1 MALINCPE
9 CKNKISDKAESC
21 PKCGYE
27 INKNRN
33 NNLGIKKNNSNYVM
47 IVIVII
53 LVIGAIYLF
62 DNTNKNKG
70 NTPNTTSPTT
80 TSAVNLNGYSVYNDK
95 YLGVSYQLP
104 NNYKVYYGNDNLVYL
119 GTNVD
124 NQGAFIPYIV
134 IGRYDNYNDGAKFL
148 NEFTEYIRREYPD
161 MIITIDLLSGT
172 INGKTTYGIQYK
184 YTVNGRIVIDNRYAI
199 VVNNKVYMIGS
210 KEENV
215 NSAEINEVVKNLIS
229 TFTEGGN

>member
-27 INKNRN
+27 INKNSN
-33 NNLGIKKNNSNYVM
+33 NNLSIKKNNSNYVM

-53 LVIGAIYLF
+53 LVIGAIYLL

-104 NNYKVYYGNDNLVYL
+104 NSYKVYYGNDNLVYL
-119 GTNVD
+119 GTNID
-124 NQGAFIPYIV
+124 KQGAIIPYLIV
-134 IGRYDNYNDGAKFL
+134 GRYDNYNDGTKFL
-148 NEFTEYIRREYPD
+148 NEFTEYIRKIYPD
-161 MIITIDLLSGT
+161 MVITINLVSGV
-172 INGKTTYGIQYK
+172 IGDKTTYGIQYM
-184 YTVNGRIVIDNRYAI
+184 YTSSGHVVVDNRYAI

-215 NSAEINEVVKNLIS
+215 NSAEINEVVKNVIS
-229 TFTEGGN
+229 TFTEGGK

>member
-9 CKNKISDKAESC
+9 CKNKISDKADSC

-27 INKNRN
+27 LNKNSN
-33 NNLGIKKNNSNYVM
+33 NNLGSKKNNSNYVM
-47 IVIVII
+47 IVIVVI
-53 LVIGAIYLF
+53 LVIGAIYLL
-62 DNTNKNKG
+62 DSTNKNKG

-80 TSAVNLNGYSVYNDK
+80 TSAANLNGYSVYNDK

-119 GTNVD
+119 GVNVD
-124 NQGAFIPYIV
+124 NQGAIIPYLIV
-134 IGRYDNYNDGAKFL
+134 GRYDNYNDGAKFL
-148 NEFTEYIRREYPD
+148 NEFTDYIRREYPD
-161 MIITIDLLSGT
+161 TVITISLISGV
-172 INGKTTYGIQYK
+172 IGGKTTYGIQYM
-184 YTVNGRIVIDNRYAI
+184 YTSSGHVVVDNRYAI
-199 VVNNKVYMIGS
+199 VINNKVYMIGS

-215 NSAEINEVVKNLIS
+215 NSAEINKVVENVIS